1 MSGTT
6 LVRTGGKTVV
16 DSPEWMFNS
25 ELALDTETLF
35 AKLSYKYTGERQYTY
50 LNEGSVGSFGMVNV
64 ALGYHFGDL
73 GALKDM
79 TAQLDVTNLMDKDY
93 ISTVGSGGF
102 GNSDLTGT
110 AQTILPGAPRQMFMT
125 VKASF

>member
-1 MSGTT
+1 
-6 LVRTGGKTVV
+6 
-16 DSPEWMFNS
+16 
-25 ELALDTETLF
+25 
-35 AKLSYKYTGERQYTY
+35 
-50 LNEGSVGSFGMVNV
+50 MVNV

-73 GALKDM
+73 GALKDL

-102 GNSDLTGT
+102 SNSDLTGT